1 MPSAAEMSEVVR
13 RAYDAFNRRD
23 VAAFCEL
30 SEPDIEMQ
38 DLSDMPG
45 AQTLCGYAGIERF
58 FEDNWDTFEDPW
70 GEVERTLEA
79 GPDRILAIARHGG
92 SARGGPAVSQARGV
106 LATFSEHGRMKELR
120 FFGDP
125 DDALTAAGLH
135 EHDAG

>member
-23 VAAFCEL
+23 VAAFCAL
-30 SEPDIEMQ
+30 SEPDIEMK

-45 AQTLCGYAGIERF
+45 AQTLCGYEGIERF

-106 LATFSEHGRMKELR
+106 LATFSEQGRMMELH